1 MTIATAPPETPGT
14 KPARRLVLC
23 ADDYGISPGVDRAIR
38 GLVARGRLNATSVM
52 TVSPHLSRP
61 EAIQLAIL
69 NGAHKRVAIGLHV
82 TLTAPFCPLSDG
94 FAPLTE
100 AGTFLPL
107 RQTML
112 QGLAWR
118 FDRKRV
124 AREVEA
130 QLRAF
135 IGTFGHPPDFVDG
148 HQHVHLLPRI
158 SDGVLGVM
166 KELAPDAWVRQCG
179 RAGTAARP
187 WRDLKGH
194 VLDAL
199 SRRFRRR
206 AATFGVPTNP
216 GFAGTYTYHATASFT
231 DLFPGFLDGL
241 PDGGVVMCHPG
252 FVDDELTAL
261 DPLTGLREQEYAY
274 LAGDAFAELLAARNV
289 ELAAPP

>member
-1 MTIATAPPETPGT
+1 MASATDKPDVPAAQ
-14 KPARRLVLC
+14 PARRIVLC

-38 GLVARGRLNATSVM
+38 DLVARGRLNATSVM
-52 TVSPHLSRP
+52 TASPHFSRP

-69 NGAHKRVAIGLHV
+69 NGVSKRVAIGLHV
-82 TLTAPFCPLSDG
+82 TLTAPFRPLSDG
-94 FAPLTE
+94 FAPLTA
-100 AGTFLPL
+100 AGAFLPL

-112 QGLAWR
+112 HGLAYR
-118 FDRKRV
+118 FDRKTV

-135 IGTFGHPPDFVDG
+135 IGAFGHPPDFVDG
-148 HQHVHLLPRI
+148 HQHVHLLPRV

-166 KELAPDAWVRQCG
+166 KELAPGAWVRQCG
-179 RAGTAARP
+179 RAATAPRP
-187 WRDLKGH
+187 WRDAKGH
-194 VLDAL
+194 LLDAL

-206 AATFGVPTNP
+206 AKKFGVRTNP
-216 GFAGTYTYHATASFT
+216 GFAGTYTFHATASFA

-274 LAGDAFAELLAARNV
+274 LTADAFAELLAARNV
-289 ELAAPP
+289 ELTV